1 MRQLKRQNVASR
13 LTCRSAGQSPRER
26 RQLKNVNGMR
36 CLGRLR
42 LPQGSQDISLRDR
55 KFHLTLCSPTSAI
68 TYLKEEAMGPW
79 WKYRF
84 FRQKS
89 VLAHNSIWTNFS
101 GHINFKQA
109 IKYLKRVGND
119 SCARRGLE
127 RYFNSHRSR
136 YGPNCRLGRNYRN
149 RRFPS
154 CCIKCCC
161 RDGQQRDR
169 ESNTPPHALSPRA

>member
-1 MRQLKRQNVASR
+1 MRWCLSELSLRGRRALFLSKLA
-13 LTCRSAGQSPRER
+13 LSPRQCGKHR
-26 RQLKNVNGMR
+26 HNSLIVRAYQLD
-36 CLGRLR
+36 
-42 LPQGSQDISLRDR
+42 DISLRNR
-55 KFHLTLCSPTSAI
+55 KFHLALCRPTGAI
-68 TYLKEEAMGPW
+68 TDLKDEAMGPW
-79 WKYRF
+79 RKYRF

-89 VLAHNSIWTNFS
+89 VLAHNSIWTKFR
-101 GHINFKQA
+101 GYINFKQA
-109 IKYLKRVGND
+109 IKHLKRVGND

-127 RYFNSHRSR
+127 RYFNSHRGR

-154 CCIKCCC
+154 CCIECCC